1 MWNNPLVIAIVVC
14 CFLIT
19 LFAFRSLDSQGC
31 VIVLTGE
38 SIRVVG
44 CSLSPEHIV
53 ALSHLKV
60 LQVDL

>member
-1 MWNNPLVIAIVVC
+1 MWNNPLVVAIIAVS
-14 CFLIT
+14 FLLT
-19 LFAFRSLDSQGC
+19 LFAIRSIDSQSC

-38 SIRVVG
+38 SIRIVG

-53 ALSHLKV
+53 ALSHLKA

>member
-19 LFAFRSLDSQGC
+19 LFAFRSFDSQGC

>member
-1 MWNNPLVIAIVVC
+1 MWNNPLIIAIVLAS
-14 CFLIT
+14 FLLT
-19 LFAFRSLDSQGC
+19 LFIFRGTDNEGC

-38 SIRVVG
+38 SIRVAG
-44 CSLSPEHIV
+44 CNLSPEHIT

>member
-1 MWNNPLVIAIVVC
+1 MWNNPLAIAIVVC
-14 CFLIT
+14 CFLLT
-19 LFAFRSLDSQGC
+19 LFAFRSFDSQGC